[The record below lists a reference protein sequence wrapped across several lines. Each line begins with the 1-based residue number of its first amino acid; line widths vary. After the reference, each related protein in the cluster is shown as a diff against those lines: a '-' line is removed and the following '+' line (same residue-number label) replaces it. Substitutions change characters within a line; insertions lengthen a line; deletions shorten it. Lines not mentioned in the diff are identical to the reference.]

1 MHYNF
6 PEIKNKPASLIQ
18 QLNKIIEEASE
29 AIKARDEIERDY
41 EIMDLLH
48 ACETY
53 LRMRESQ
60 GIDLE
65 KIKSFVISKNK
76 QRGYYKEE

>member
-6 PEIKNKPASLIQ
+6 PEIKKKPASLIQ
-18 QLNKIIEEASE
+18 QLNKIVEEASE
-29 AIKARDEIERDY
+29 AIKARIERDY

-53 LRMRESQ
+53 LRMREEQ
-60 GIDLE
+60 GIDLK
-65 KIKSFVISKNK
+65 KIKDYVIKKNK
-76 QRGYYKEE
+76 ERGYYDMA

>member
-6 PEIKNKPASLIQ
+6 PEIKKKPASLIQ
-18 QLNKIIEEASE
+18 QLNKIVEEASE
-29 AIKARDEIERDY
+29 AIKARDDIERDY

-53 LRMRESQ
+53 LRIRESQ
-60 GIDLE
+60 GVDLE
-65 KIKSFVISKNK
+65 RIKSFVISKNK